1 MERCFV
7 LAKQDVFVSVSV
19 ALYAVLL
26 LFVILQ

>member
-19 ALYAVLL
+19 SLYVVLL